1 MDQSSVREESSSN
14 SCQPMGRRKKMDF
27 EEDDFGEVGVQL
39 PPPSAVWNS
48 QHYAE
53 SPSNSGSRNSS
64 NPVERR

>member
-1 MDQSSVREESSSN
+1 MSTDQSLVREESSSI
-14 SCQPMGRRKKMDF
+14 KKTDF
-27 EEDDFGEVGVQL
+27 EEDNIGEVGVQL

-53 SPSNSGSRNSS
+53 SPSNSGSRNSN